1 MIYYL
6 LQAVSTAIFGTVATV
21 WLIEGKDNRLR
32 PVATLIIHPAETLI
46 NLMMTSFLMVL
57 RVACH
62 PLMVLPTTFGV
73 YFLIRKVWLRRRQ
86 VDGETSVI
94 MGQRSTIR
102 SPRIGSF
109 RSIGSISSRSND
121 SCDYEDDEI
130 RGSLRS

>member
-21 WLIEGKDNRLR
+21 WLIE
-32 PVATLIIHPAETLI
+32 ETLI